1 MNLYRRYILPKIV
14 REREGMHR
22 FRLPFTRPVMP
33 LAGVEHLDNVFS
45 NAMER
50 CSQDRRIADSLTL
63 RFNQRKLTWDHND
76 PRERYCVSS
85 QDCATQCVLRDVV
98 TRTKRLSEK

>member
-1 MNLYRRYILPKIV
+1 MNLYDENIYCQKSYVNAKECI
-14 REREGMHR
+14 G

-33 LAGVEHLDNVFS
+33 LAGVEYLDNVFS

-50 CSQDRRIADSLTL
+50 CSQDRRIVDSLTL

-76 PRERYCVSS
+76 PREI
-85 QDCATQCVLRDVV
+85 LR
-98 TRTKRLSEK
+98 L